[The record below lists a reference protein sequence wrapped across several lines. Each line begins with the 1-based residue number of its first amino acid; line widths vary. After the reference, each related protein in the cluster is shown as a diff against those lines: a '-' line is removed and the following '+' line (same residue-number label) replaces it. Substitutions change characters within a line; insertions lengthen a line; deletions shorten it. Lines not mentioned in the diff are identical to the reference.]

1 MKKIIKKA
9 LRETLED
16 KKLQMAHVY
25 LSNYLGTLEEV
36 VKDNG
41 NIYLRESGDNYAKVC
56 ILKKHSECWVSEL
69 FWDEFSE
76 EFSLQESE
84 VELLIT
90 KWVEDAYQLKGIN
103 AIYSSNEWMVC

>member
-41 NIYLRESGDNYAKVC
+41 NIYLRESGD
-56 ILKKHSECWVSEL
+56 
-69 FWDEFSE
+69 EFSE